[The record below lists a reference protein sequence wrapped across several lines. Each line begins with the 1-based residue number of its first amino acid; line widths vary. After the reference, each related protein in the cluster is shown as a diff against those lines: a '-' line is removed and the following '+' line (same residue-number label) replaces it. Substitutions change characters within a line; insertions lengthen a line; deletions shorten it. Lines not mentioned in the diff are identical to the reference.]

1 MNMSIGFT
9 RIFFMA
15 TSLLL
20 MVIYSG
26 DWVLG
31 VALGIGLSA
40 MLMGFDFLFRRY
52 DLRMF
57 NLMVVGLFFGYLMG
71 QALVAALSVLLIVPE
86 VAKAALVLF
95 SLYLGTVMTLRA
107 ADNFYLVIPFVRLS
121 PNDRQKKD
129 LVVEG
134 SALMDARLIDLCNS
148 GLLDRSLIIPR
159 FLVQELQ
166 ARGIESK
173 KTLDILKKLETIP
186 ELELR
191 YNDTDFSDV
200 KNPAVKMVRLARLLN
215 ANLLIADASR
225 AQTSHVEGVKM
236 VNLQFLSNTLKPLMQ
251 AGEQIKIKIQRY
263 GKEPMQGVGYLEDG
277 TMVVVNG
284 GGQYLGETVGAWVL
298 SVKHTASGRIV
309 FCNAEEGDSG
319 YPHESTSEE

>member
-1 MNMSIGFT
+1 
-9 RIFFMA
+9 MA
-15 TSLLL
+15 MSLLL
-20 MVIYSG
+20 MVTYSE
-26 DWVLG
+26 DWILGIALG
-31 VALGIGLSA
+31 VGLSA
-40 MLMGFDFLFRRY
+40 LLVGFDFLFRRY
-52 DLRMF
+52 DLRTF
-57 NLMVVGLFFGYLMG
+57 NVMVIGLFLGYLMG
-71 QALVAALSVLLIVPE
+71 QALIVALSALVVVPE
-86 VAKAALVLF
+86 IAGSALALF
-95 SLYLGTVMTLRA
+95 GLYLGTVMTLRS
-107 ADNFYLVIPFVRLS
+107 ADNFYLAIPFVRLS
-121 PNDRQKKD
+121 PNGRQKKD

-159 FLVQELQ
+159 FLLQELQ
-166 ARGIESK
+166 ARGVESK
-173 KTLDILKKLETIP
+173 KSLDILKKLETIP

-191 YNDTDFSDV
+191 YSDADFSDV
-200 KNPAVKMVRLARLLN
+200 KDPAVKMVRLARQLN

-225 AQTSHVEGVKM
+225 AQTSHVEGIKL
-236 VNLQFLSNTLKPLMQ
+236 VNLQFLSNALKPLMQ

-298 SVKHTASGRIV
+298 SVKQTASGRIV